1 MIIIIVYLSKIR
13 EFCCSLFRNSNTF
26 KMNKNRS
33 IELMAPAGS
42 YEALTTAI
50 NAGCNSVYF
59 GVEQLN
65 MRSRSSNN
73 FTIEDLKKIAQIGI
87 ENNVKTYLTI
97 NTVLYDHD
105 INLMKKIIDAA
116 KESGITA
123 VIAADHA
130 VMNYAKKV
138 GVEIHISTQANISN
152 IDTIEFYANYADVV
166 VLARELSLKQVAE
179 ISREIKR
186 REITGPSGKLIEIEI
201 FAHGALCMAVS
212 GKCYLSLHSHFA
224 SANRGDCIQNCRRNY
239 IVTDKDEGIEFEID
253 NEYIMS
259 AKDLCTI
266 DFIDKIIDAGVTVLK
281 LEGRGRSAD
290 YVHVVTSC
298 YNEAIDAHTEGTYT
312 PEKVEGWKER
322 LATVF
327 NRGFWDGYYLGKKMG
342 EWSDEYGSKATKQKM
357 YIGRGIHYYDK
368 AGVGEFKLDAHNL
381 NVGDEI
387 MVTGP
392 TTGYVETVVTEMRLD
407 NQSTDGVKKGDTFS
421 IPIEHKIRPSDK
433 LYKLIEPVK

>member
-1 MIIIIVYLSKIR
+1 
-13 EFCCSLFRNSNTF
+13 
-26 KMNKNRS
+26 MNKTRS

-42 YEALTTAI
+42 YEALMAAI
-50 NAGCNSVYF
+50 HAGCNSVYF

-73 FTIEDLKKIAQIGI
+73 FTIEDLKKIAEIGK

-105 INLMKKIIDAA
+105 INLMKKIVDAA

-152 IDTIEFYANYADVV
+152 IDTIEFYANFADVV

-186 REITGPSGKLIEIEI
+186 REITGPSGKLVEIEI

-224 SANRGDCIQNCRRNY
+224 SANRGACIQNCRRNY
-239 IVTDKDEGIEFEID
+239 IVTDKEEGIEFEID

-266 DFIDKIIDAGVTVLK
+266 DFIDKIIDAGVSVLK
-281 LEGRGRSAD
+281 IEGRGRSAD
-290 YVHVVTSC
+290 YVHVVTTC
-298 YNEAIDAHTEGTYT
+298 YSEAIDSYLEGTFT
-312 PEKVEGWKER
+312 PEKIENWKER
-322 LATVF
+322 LTTVF

-342 EWSDEYGSKATKQKM
+342 EWSDEYGSKATKQKL
-357 YIGRGIHYYDK
+357 YIGRGIKYFDK
-368 AGVGEFKLDAHNL
+368 SQVGEFQLDSHSL
-381 NVGDEI
+381 KVGDEVMI
-387 MVTGP
+387 TGP
-392 TTGYVETVVTEMRLD
+392 TTGYVETIVSEIRMENVPTE
-407 NQSTDGVKKGDTFS
+407 TVKKGDVFS
-421 IPIEHKIRPSDK
+421 FPIGTKIRPSDK
-433 LYKLIEPVK
+433 LYKLIEPIK